1 MGPEEN
7 SGHTTDTPK
16 EPAPLTHLAII
27 MDGNGRWAKKQG
39 LPRSAGH
46 RAGLETVRKVVT
58 ECRKRGVQ
66 YLTLYA
72 FSKENWK
79 RPKDEVSFLFDLL
92 VRFLRQEQ
100 SQLLEQSIRLSVLGE
115 WQELP
120 FAARQVVKHTLAQ
133 TRDCDRMTLNLALN
147 YSGREEIL
155 RACRSLLAAG
165 QNPQNLTE
173 EVFRSHLYSQDQ
185 PDPDLIIRTSGEYR
199 LSNYLIFQAAYAEL
213 YFTPTLWPDFDES
226 ELTAAF
232 DDYRRRQRRFGGL
245 GEGQ

>member
-1 MGPEEN
+1 MSSEATSDQGQ
-7 SGHTTDTPK
+7 DTPR
-16 EPAPLTHLAII
+16 EQAPLSHLAII

-58 ECRKRGVQ
+58 ECRKSGVR

-120 FAARQVVKHTLAQ
+120 FAARQVVKHTCAQ
-133 TRDCDRMTLNLALN
+133 TRDCHEMTLNLALN
-147 YSGREEIL
+147 YSGREEIIK
-155 RACRSLLAAG
+155 ACRSLLAAG
-165 QNPQNLTE
+165 QSAEGLTE
-173 EVFRSHLYSQDQ
+173 EVFRTHLYSQDQ

-199 LSNYLIFQAAYAEL
+199 LSNYLIFQAAYSEL
-213 YFTPTLWPDFDES
+213 YFTPTLWPDFDED
-226 ELTAAF
+226 ELQAAF
-232 DDYRRRQRRFGGL
+232 ADYRKRQRRFGGL
-245 GEGQ
+245 GAGQ